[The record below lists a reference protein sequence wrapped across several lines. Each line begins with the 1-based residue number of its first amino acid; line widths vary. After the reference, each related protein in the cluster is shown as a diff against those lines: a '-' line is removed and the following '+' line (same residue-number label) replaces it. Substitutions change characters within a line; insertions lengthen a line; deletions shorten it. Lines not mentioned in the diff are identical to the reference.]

1 MYEATGRQS
10 CPPGFV
16 ISFKRTPSVVQRC
29 QIQPERSFRV
39 SSAVGTRRRSR
50 NRLTR
55 RRSRR
60 RARPPPRRKTLR
72 RARPAV
78 GRVRGAG
85 GGASGSSRGGRDN
98 RSGPGLARPLPAR
111 GGVPGVPRGRRRR
124 GRGSGGAVCRAR
136 ARVPWERSAAAVGVK
151 CCVPRVRAC
160 PVARSWRGRGAA
172 AGTRVRGRDVRRR
185 SRERETRVNRSPA
198 HPRGLGTHSRLHR
211 FGGVAQFVADRAA
224 RVVARRVVGE
234 RWSRSR
240 VIFGVAASFGL
251 RYPFELAT
259 RRLAG
264 DLEGFGGSRTLGEAL
279 AERILR
285 APDRGLLA
293 L

>member
-1 MYEATGRQS
+1 MLRAA
-10 CPPGFV
+10 CV
-16 ISFKRTPSVVQRC
+16 
-29 QIQPERSFRV
+29 
-39 SSAVGTRRRSR
+39 
-50 NRLTR
+50 
-55 RRSRR
+55 
-60 RARPPPRRKTLR
+60 RARWRGLGGVAAPPRE
-72 RARPAV
+72 RAFEVATSV
-78 GRVRGAG
+78 GG
-85 GGASGSSRGGRDN
+85 
-98 RSGPGLARPLPAR
+98 
-111 GGVPGVPRGRRRR
+111 
-124 GRGSGGAVCRAR
+124 
-136 ARVPWERSAAAVGVK
+136 
-151 CCVPRVRAC
+151 
-160 PVARSWRGRGAA
+160 
-172 AGTRVRGRDVRRR
+172 
-185 SRERETRVNRSPA
+185 RERETRVNRSPA

-224 RVVARRVVGE
+224 RVVAKRVVGE

-240 VIFGVAASFGL
+240 VIFGVSASFGL